1 MNCLEN
7 IKLLV
12 DIIQGIVII
21 AVTVFTARW
30 TFKTFAHK
38 EKLQELKELKQLIDL
53 YHYKLQIFCAQLRES
68 EVNQK
73 EIEEKLELVMLHNKL
88 LAFSNQNLYT
98 KKDFRKNIQQ
108 IVGSW
113 LTNERLKLV
122 QRRENVKLDE
132 NKIKETWQKFE
143 DEYKKVMDLI
153 DEEAGKI
160 L

>member
-21 AVTVFTARW
+21 AVTIFTARW

-38 EKLQELKELKQLIDL
+38 EKLQELKEMKQLIDL
-53 YHYKLQIFCAQLRES
+53 YHYKLQIFCAQFRES

-88 LAFSNQNLYT
+88 LAFYNQNLYT
-98 KKDFRKNIQQ
+98 KIEFRKNFKYCWQ
-108 IVGSW
+108 
-113 LTNERLKLV
+113 LTN
-122 QRRENVKLDE
+122 
-132 NKIKETWQKFE
+132 
-143 DEYKKVMDLI
+143 
-153 DEEAGKI
+153 
-160 L
+160 